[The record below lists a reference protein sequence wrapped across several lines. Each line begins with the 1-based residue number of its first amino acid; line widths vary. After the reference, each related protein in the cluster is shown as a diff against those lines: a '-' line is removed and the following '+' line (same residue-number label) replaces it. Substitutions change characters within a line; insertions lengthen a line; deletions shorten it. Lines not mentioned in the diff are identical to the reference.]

1 MSEGW
6 QSFTAAIHFTITNVV
21 KFHQR
26 IRSGNFYLPIDLT
39 SKTLNTHEQMQYRQ
53 LQQDKA
59 FPPFL
64 YKAKIIRAQIKF
76 LGSPTDPS

>member
-59 FPPFL
+59 SPPLF
-64 YKAKIIRAQIKF
+64 AQSQNHSSTDKIPRF
-76 LGSPTDPS
+76 SN

>member
-6 QSFTAAIHFTITNVV
+6 QDFSAAIHFTITNVV
-21 KFHQR
+21 KFQQR

-53 LQQDKA
+53 LQRDKA
-59 FPPFL
+59 SPPF
-64 YKAKIIRAQIKF
+64 AQSQNHSSTDKIPRF
-76 LGSPTDPS
+76 FN